1 MCNASR
7 VAMGLVSGI
16 MALSSTGARA
26 AEAGDDRW
34 QFELTPYLFASGLD
48 GTTGAHG
55 VEADV
60 EMGFD
65 DIVEQLEAGLMG
77 TFELRRGRWGILLD
91 GLYFELGDQ
100 RARSWQGPLGIG
112 SATGE
117 LDVTTTMQMYQLSAG
132 YRFGE
137 RATFDLIAAARYTR
151 LDTDLNLVVTTGG
164 LLPGG
169 ARSLS
174 AGESWWDPV
183 IGARVIVPFAQQWSM
198 VLYGD
203 VGGFGIGSDLTYQA
217 IAGINWQFSKHFS
230 AKAGYRYLYQDF
242 EDAGFVWDMAAHG
255 PYLGVGIRF

>member
-1 MCNASR
+1 MRNALR
-7 VAMGLVSGI
+7 VVTGFVIGI
-16 MALSSTGARA
+16 MMLSMTGARA
-26 AEAGDDRW
+26 ADGGHDRW

-48 GTTGAHG
+48 GTTGAQG

-65 DIVEQLEAGLMG
+65 DILDQLEAGLMG

-91 GLYFELGDQ
+91 GLYFEVGDQ
-100 RARSWQGPLGIG
+100 RSSSWQGPLGIG

-137 RATFDLIAAARYTR
+137 RVTVDLIGAARYTQ
-151 LDTDLNLVVTTGG
+151 LDTDLDLVVTTGG

-169 ARSLS
+169 TRSLS
-174 AGESWWDPV
+174 ANESWWDPV
-183 IGARVIVPFAQQWSM
+183 VGVRVIVPLAQRWSM

-203 VGGFGIGSDLTYQA
+203 VGGFGVGSDLTYQA

-242 EDAGFVWDMAAHG
+242 EDEGFVWDMAAHG
-255 PYLGVGIRF
+255 PYLGLGIRF